1 MLMAFSHRNAQDA
14 QVFARTKREPDSAV
28 ALEAVQ

>member
-14 QVFARTKREPDSAV
+14 KAIARTKREPESAI